1 VRRAA
6 AALEGVSGELDPV
19 VAVVTV
25 GGLAALVAS
34 TREAARPFVP
44 EPIQPDAWRRHV
56 LDLLV
61 HGLSP
66 RGGGGRTNGAAVP

>member
-1 VRRAA
+1 
-6 AALEGVSGELDPV
+6 VSGELDPI

-34 TREAARPFVP
+34 TRESARTFVA
-44 EPIQPDAWRRHV
+44 EPIQPEAWRRHV

-61 HGLSP
+61 HGLSSRGDGRD
-66 RGGGGRTNGAAVP
+66 RGGNGAAAS